1 MKTITERLSQ
11 YNFLTNLLPGTILC
25 TMLRYL
31 VGFNVGFS
39 TEWYQLIVIFYFVGM
54 VNNRVGS
61 LLVEPIL
68 KRFRIVKPIPYET
81 YVLAEKNDE
90 KIHTLMMEN
99 NVYRSCVSAC
109 LIVLIAFGYK
119 WLMERFCFWAEYR
132 SFILLVGLIVL
143 FVLSIRKQT
152 RYISNR
158 VKQADKKPS
167 VLIKCD

>member
-31 VGFNVGFS
+31 VGFDVGFS
-39 TEWYQLIVIFYFVGM
+39 TEWYRLIVIFYFVGM

-68 KRFRIVKPIPYET
+68 RRFGIIKPMPYET
-81 YVLAEKNDE
+81 YVLAEQHDE
-90 KIHTLMMEN
+90 KIRTLMTEN
-99 NVYRSCVSAC
+99 NVYRSCLSVC
-109 LIVLIAFGYK
+109 LIVLISFGYK
-119 WLMERFCFWAEYR
+119 WLMDRFCFLEENT
-132 SFILLVGLIVL
+132 SLILLVFMIVL
-143 FVLSIRKQT
+143 FVFSFRKQT

-158 VKQADKKPS
+158 VKQADKKTS